1 MNARCTRQLCQTTD
15 RIFYFARRYHQ
26 QIGKLIELY
35 SFNDRELLGLHVM
48 SVERLKGL
56 E

>member
-1 MNARCTRQLCQTTD
+1 MNLHTPCDL
-15 RIFYFARRYHQ
+15 YYYNQ